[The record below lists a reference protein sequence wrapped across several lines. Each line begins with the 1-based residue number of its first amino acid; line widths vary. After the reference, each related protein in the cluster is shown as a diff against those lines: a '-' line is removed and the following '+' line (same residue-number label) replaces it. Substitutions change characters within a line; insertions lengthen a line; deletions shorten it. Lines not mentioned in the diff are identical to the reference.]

1 MKISDKKIEKIKQLL
16 QDKISDVEI
25 TDVVIIPTGY
35 REYEVESFTTN
46 LDPDNITTLIRQI
59 LESEE

>member
-1 MKISDKKIEKIKQLL
+1 MKIDDKKINKIRQLL
-16 QDKISDVEI
+16 QDEISDVEI
-25 TDVVIIPTGY
+25 TDVVIVPVGY
-35 REYEVESFTTN
+35 RDYEVESFTTN